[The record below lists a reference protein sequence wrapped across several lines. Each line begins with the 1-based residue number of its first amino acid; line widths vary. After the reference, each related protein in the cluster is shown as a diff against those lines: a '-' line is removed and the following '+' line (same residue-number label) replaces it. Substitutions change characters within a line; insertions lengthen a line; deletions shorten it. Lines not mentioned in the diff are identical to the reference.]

1 MFVGKISSQYI
12 QNMTRWGSWYILWC
26 NGLIT
31 YWQVFQAVGQ
41 GAVMLTSSGFFAI
54 SYPFLAAL
62 LYIVQR
68 FYLRTSR
75 QLRLLDLEA
84 KSPL

>member
-1 MFVGKISSQYI
+1 MYSVLTQISK
-12 QNMTRWGSWYILWC
+12 
-26 NGLIT
+26 
-31 YWQVFQAVGQ
+31 VFQALGQ
-41 GAVMLTSSGFFAI
+41 AAVMLVSSIYLAI
-54 SYPFLAAL
+54 AYPFLIAIL
-62 LYIVQR
+62 GIVGK

>member
-1 MFVGKISSQYI
+1 VLTHKS
-12 QNMTRWGSWYILWC
+12 
-26 NGLIT
+26 
-31 YWQVFQAVGQ
+31 QVFQALGQ
-41 GAVMLTSSGFFAI
+41 AAVMLVSSVYLAI
-54 SYPFLAAL
+54 AYPFLAAIL
-62 LYIVQR
+62 GVVGR